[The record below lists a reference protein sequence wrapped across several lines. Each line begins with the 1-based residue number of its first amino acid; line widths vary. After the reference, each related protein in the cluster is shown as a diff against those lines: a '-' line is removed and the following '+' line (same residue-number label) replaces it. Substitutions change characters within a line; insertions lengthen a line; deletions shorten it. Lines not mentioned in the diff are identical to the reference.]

1 MFLFLTKP
9 ILIPFLFAVSSVQ
22 NSQHNRNHIIPISFH
37 RSNHHSLQRSNNQYY
52 MSSPSSPSSSS
63 STTTKDPTLMNQN
76 KNNKAAVTSSS
87 ATIPLVRNFRLA
99 KGFKNIYRCASTDTL
114 SDFFTENSTQD
125 LSAMD
130 DKSIIEEKITSPVN
144 ILLNEIELIL
154 DLRSPSE
161 RDEEK
166 AIRWM
171 KKASFG
177 IEYFDREEETRSTK
191 YNNENEREDKIVYRI
206 DVLSPSRLF
215 QYLSK
220 NWISSAPEKAKYN
233 FFSTFDT
240 QRLHEMRMD
249 ILNEKGL
256 NGLYEAIIETSN
268 DELFASLKAITE
280 YLEKKKKNTRNS
292 STDSEKGGVA
302 VHCVQGKDRT
312 GLVIMLCQSIV
323 GLNDEAIIGDYHL
336 TEKMKHFESS
346 KKGSKAAEV
355 LQKSKSSSD
364 GGSTKGKL
372 DRTIFSGAPKE
383 AMIDTLAFIRNKYG
397 SVIEYLDSIGFDSQW
412 RERFQKCVEKEEDI
426 IKNVNLPQSRL

>member
-22 NSQHNRNHIIPISFH
+22 NSQHKRNHIIPISFY

-52 MSSPSSPSSSS
+52 MSSPSSSSSSS
-63 STTTKDPTLMNQN
+63 STTKDPILMNQN
-76 KNNKAAVTSSS
+76 KNNKGAVTSSS

-99 KGFKNIYRCASTDTL
+99 KGFRNIYRCASTDTL
-114 SDFFTENSTQD
+114 SDFFTVDSTQD
-125 LSAMD
+125 SSAMD
-130 DKSIIEEKITSPVN
+130 DKSIIEEKIPSPVN

-177 IEYFDREEETRSTK
+177 IEYFDREETRSTK
-191 YNNENEREDKIVYRI
+191 NNNENERKDKIVYRI

-233 FFSTFDT
+233 LFSTFDT

-256 NGLYEAIIETSN
+256 NGLYEAIIETSQ

-280 YLEKKKKNTRNS
+280 YLEEKKKNTRNS
-292 STDSEKGGVA
+292 STGSEKGGVA

-312 GLVIMLCQSIV
+312 GLVIMLCQSTV
-323 GLNDEAIIGDYHL
+323 GLNDEDIIGDYHL

-346 KKGSKAAEV
+346 KEGSKAAEV
-355 LQKSKSSSD
+355 LQKSKGSSD

-412 RERFQKCVEKEEDI
+412 RERFLKCVEKEEDM
-426 IKNVNLPQSRL
+426 IKNDNLPQSRL